1 MEEKPL
7 KNELK
12 VAIVQTTLDNKVA
25 WKNVDKEQ
33 PVKMDYAEAAR
44 VWSEIIHT
52 LDDYVNIEDSRKP
65 DIILLPELSVAERFE
80 SEIKKLA
87 NQTGCIIITGL
98 DFKTKG
104 NNVENKALVAIPYN
118 WPHGLGRSRT
128 KTFYFGKHF
137 PSLDETNF
145 LKNCCKTFIP
155 CDQFYLLDARE
166 YGRIGLAI
174 CADFYDVERFA
185 LYKGRIQHLFILA
198 YNKDVKSFNY
208 LCEAISRLVYCNVVI
223 CNTGHYG
230 GSLCFSLKEK
240 EWTRYIYRH
249 VGTNL
254 FTSQIVRLPV
264 HDFFEAQSK
273 DDAAHNKGFKNQP
286 PGYKWQYLNN
296 NNEKKD

>member
-1 MEEKPL
+1 MEKEIKI
-7 KNELK
+7 
-12 VAIVQTTLDNKVA
+12 AIVQTTLDNRVA
-25 WKNVDKEQ
+25 WKIDKHL

-52 LDDYVNIEDSRKP
+52 FDDYVNLEDSRKP

-87 NQTGCIIITGL
+87 DQTGCIIITGL
-98 DFKTKG
+98 DFKTQG
-104 NNVENKALVAIPYN
+104 NNVENKALVAIPYR
-118 WPHGLGRSRT
+118 WPHRFGRSRA

-137 PSLDETNF
+137 PAMVEKKF
-145 LKNCCKTFIP
+145 LKDCGKKFYP

-174 CADFYDVERFA
+174 CADYYDIERFA

-198 YNKDVKSFNY
+198 YNKDIKSFNY

-230 GSLCFSLKEK
+230 GSICFSLKDK

-249 VGTNL
+249 EGANL

-264 HDFFEAQSK
+264 NDFFEAQFK
-273 DDAAHNKGFKNQP
+273 DDVAHNKGFKNQP
-286 PGYKWQYLNN
+286 PGYKWQYINN
-296 NNEKKD
+296 YNEKTD